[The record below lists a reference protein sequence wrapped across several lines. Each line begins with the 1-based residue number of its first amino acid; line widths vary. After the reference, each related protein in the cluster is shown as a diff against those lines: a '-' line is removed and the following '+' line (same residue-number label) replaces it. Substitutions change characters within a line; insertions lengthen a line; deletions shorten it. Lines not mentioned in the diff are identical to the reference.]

1 MKHKT
6 YYQCC
11 NLDGPKNPFQLVL
24 SSYLPIT
31 MEENQ
36 HENDSYKKKRRCG
49 WVPWLSQCKNSTYTS
64 LLKCP
69 KPNKGEGDWILWLH
83 EKYIKAPQ
91 LWDHY
96 GYSTHSVIHPN
107 FILYFSL
114 FLISNFDWSLPKKK
128 KKKGIHML
136 CTSIIKYLY
145 YFLLDY
151 PCWLHMASTFIW
163 VCMTFGNDGHHFW
176 PRLCW
181 LGNSTNILLLKTCR

>member
-1 MKHKT
+1 MNHKT
-6 YYQCC
+6 CYWCD
-11 NLDGPKNPFQLVL
+11 NLDWLKNPFQLVL
-24 SSYLPIT
+24 SRYLPIT

-36 HENDSYKKKRRCG
+36 DDNDSYKKKRRCG

-69 KPNKGEGDWILWLH
+69 KPNKGEGDWTLWLH

-96 GYSTHSVIHPN
+96 GYTQWQCDSPKFY

-114 FLISNFDWSLPKKK
+114 FLIPNFDWSLLKKKKK

-136 CTSIIKYLY
+136 CTSILKYLY

-151 PCWLHMASTFIW
+151 LMLSVSDFWQWWASF
-163 VCMTFGNDGHHFW
+163 
-176 PRLCW
+176 LA
-181 LGNSTNILLLKTCR
+181 